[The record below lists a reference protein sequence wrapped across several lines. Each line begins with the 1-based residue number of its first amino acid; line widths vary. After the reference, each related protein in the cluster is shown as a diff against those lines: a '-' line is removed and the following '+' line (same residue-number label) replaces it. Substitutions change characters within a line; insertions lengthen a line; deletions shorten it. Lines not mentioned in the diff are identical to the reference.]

1 MRCGSCGGTFT
12 PKRGHARYC
21 SSACRSGAFRA
32 GRDAA
37 AQKDALQR
45 SVDLRAELAAQ
56 LQAQRKLAGLPQL
69 VESHGLDLDAAA
81 DAHRRAAAF
90 AQALQAMQGAQAR
103 RVLGFGA
110 RVDGSVAA
118 LRSATHLGVAVV
130 AQGAHLVVAIRLGQK
145 EG

>member
-56 LQAQRKLAGLPQL
+56 LQVQRKLAGLPQL

-90 AQALQAMQGAQAR
+90 AQALQAMQEAEAL
-103 RVLGFGA
+103 RVLSFGA
-110 RVDGSVAA
+110 LEDVSGSA

-130 AQGAHLVVAIRLGQK
+130 AQGGQLVVAIRLGQK